1 MLQND
6 MLPPRSSVPKVP
18 RNQWYVAA
26 GSTELGEELLARK
39 LLGKPILLYRT
50 ADGTPVALDDRCP
63 HRAMPLSMGRRIG
76 DEIQCAYHGFRFAA
90 SGRCTHIPSS
100 PTVPG
105 AMRVTAYPLAELF
118 GFVWIWMGDPALA
131 DTALLPRD
139 HAYITPTHHG
149 RFFFCYPMGGN
160 YLRLHENLMDT
171 SHPSY
176 LHEGMFDSSDLA
188 AAPYKVE
195 TGDNMVRLSRDV
207 GPHVPNDST
216 AFAFN
221 LRPGERVTRTLI
233 TETHPP
239 CLNIIVNRF
248 TYVDKPEEP
257 PVVAINI
264 HGVVPAD
271 EHNCYQFAG
280 VYTPEPLPDEEAAKT
295 FLADVL
301 EQDSVALGA
310 IESACTVD
318 DPEQADEISIRA
330 DEASIRL
337 RRMILKMAR
346 EEQERVPAAA
356 TA

>member
-1 MLQND
+1 MIQDNALRVQ
-6 MLPPRSSVPKVP
+6 PPVPKVP

-26 GSTELGEELLARK
+26 GSSELGEELLARR
-39 LLGKPILLYRT
+39 LLGKPIVLYRT
-50 ADGTPVALDDRCP
+50 KDGSPVALDDRCP

-76 DEIQCAYHGFRFAA
+76 DEIQCAYHGFRFAS
-90 SGRCTHIPSS
+90 SGRCTHIPST

-105 AMRVTAYPLAELF
+105 AMRVTSYPLAELF

-131 DTALLPRD
+131 DRALLPQD
-139 HAYITPTHHG
+139 HDYITPAHKG
-149 RFFFCYPMGGN
+149 RFYFCYPMHGN

-188 AAPYKVE
+188 SAPYKVE
-195 TGDNMVRLSRDV
+195 TRENMVRLSREV

-221 LRPGERVTRTLI
+221 LRPGARVTRTLI

-248 TYVDKPEEP
+248 AYVDKPDEP

-264 HGVVPAD
+264 HGIVPAD

-280 VYTPEPLPDEEAAKT
+280 VYTPELSPDEEAAKA
-295 FLADVL
+295 FLAEVL
-301 EQDSVALGA
+301 EQDAVALGA
-310 IESACTVD
+310 IEDACMVD

-346 EEQERVPAAA
+346 EEQEQIAA